1 MPADSQESVT
11 VFFPAYY
18 DEKSIP
24 IVTKK
29 FHGLLKKTG
38 RKFEII
44 IVDDGG
50 PDNTGKVADALARQL
65 SNVRVVHHSSNRGYG
80 GALISGF
87 SNAKM
92 DLVGFTDGDAQY
104 LPEEFLNFLDAIKD
118 ADLVIGFRKK
128 RAEGFSR
135 KLTQKVYK
143 ILLFLLFGVLVRD
156 PDCSYKLARRKIFKK
171 VSLTSKSG
179 FISAELI
186 YKAKK
191 NGFKIKQV
199 PVTHLKR
206 PFGNSTFFGFKRIIA
221 TLKDI
226 LRVRFRAD

>member
-1 MPADSQESVT
+1 MPPDSIKSIT
-11 VFFPAYY
+11 IFFPAYY

-24 IVTKK
+24 ILTKK

-38 RKFEII
+38 RQFEII
-44 IVDDGG
+44 IVDDGS
-50 PDNTGKVADALARQL
+50 PDNTGKVADRLAKQF
-65 SNVRVVHHSSNRGYG
+65 SNVRVIHHPKNRGYG

-87 SNAKM
+87 TKAKT

-104 LPEEFLNFLDAIKD
+104 NVEEFPQFLEAIKE

-135 KLTQKVYK
+135 RFTQKIYK
-143 ILLFLLFGVLVRD
+143 LLLFLLFGITVKD
-156 PDCSYKLARRKIFKK
+156 PDCSYKLARRKIFEKIK
-171 VSLTSKSG
+171 LTSNSG

-191 NGFKIKQV
+191 NGFRIKQV

-206 PFGNSTFFGFKRIIA
+206 PFGNSTFFGLKRIA
-221 TLKDI
+221 DLRKDI
-226 LRVRFRAD
+226 VRVRFKE